1 MPSEKLEKLKHDQ
14 YVAERKLTAAKH
26 KEKRLQSELKRL
38 TRSERTH
45 RLCTRA
51 GMLETFLKEP
61 TVLIDEDVMELLT
74 FIFQSEAV
82 QKKLNLLIESRKK
95 RRKRTRAKT
104 LDGDKGAIIHHLKM
118 VIAFCRKPI
127 AWSLM
132 ISAKI
137 PCSIHPEEATLP
149 LRWLCQLPLC
159 GLAAEER
166 LQAIIPRQQVNIP
179 HPTVL
184 KSIGLFLCHQKEVQ
198 SKMPVPH
205 LEIRIVQRSKGSSA
219 VAGAAYQAGEK
230 LFSEYD
236 QKSKNHRRKQPEV
249 LCTEIMF
256 PANAPPE
263 YADRAT
269 LWNAVEEVEKQWNSQ
284 LARRFILALPR
295 EVPTEMYPQ
304 MMQEY
309 CREHFVSKGMCCDF
323 AIHDPDPPGHNPH
336 CHVMLTMRAIDE
348 NGKWLPKSRKVYDL
362 NENGERIKL
371 PSGRWKSHKEDTVDW
386 NEQYH
391 AEEWRHGWE
400 LVQNKYLELAGSLE
414 RVDMRSYERQGL
426 DVLPTVHM
434 GAAVCALERKGIE
447 TNIGNLNRDIKAANR
462 MMNAIRS
469 TIQNLRNWI
478 ADIVEATKEAFAE
491 TEAQAKNTSPDLV
504 ILLRDYLNLRKA
516 ERSDWSRYGQ
526 QKGTTDDLKAVS
538 KAMIYLKEHE
548 LFTLEDLDVALQGMS
563 EKSKGINAAMKKE
576 SARMKVI
583 TGIQNAVADCQTHKA
598 VHDKYLKIGWK
609 ARQAAFAESHKDE
622 LDSFNK
628 AFHYLKKQGVDLNVN
643 LDSLQAEYSKL
654 QATYAE
660 LAGQLAAAKEELQP
674 MKDIRYWVSKV
685 LTPEQSEVEKKPEPK
700 HSVTEKMKFLQEQS
714 SNQQEQKTP
723 QQKKQNMEL

>member
-1 MPSEKLEKLKHDQ
+1 
-14 YVAERKLTAAKH
+14 
-26 KEKRLQSELKRL
+26 
-38 TRSERTH
+38 
-45 RLCTRA
+45 
-51 GMLETFLKEP
+51 
-61 TVLIDEDVMELLT
+61 
-74 FIFQSEAV
+74 
-82 QKKLNLLIESRKK
+82 
-95 RRKRTRAKT
+95 
-104 LDGDKGAIIHHLKM
+104 
-118 VIAFCRKPI
+118 
-127 AWSLM
+127 
-132 ISAKI
+132 
-137 PCSIHPEEATLP
+137 
-149 LRWLCQLPLC
+149 
-159 GLAAEER
+159 
-166 LQAIIPRQQVNIP
+166 
-179 HPTVL
+179 
-184 KSIGLFLCHQKEVQ
+184 
-198 SKMPVPH
+198 MPVPH
-205 LEIRIVQRSKGSSA
+205 LNIRIVQRSKGSSA

-236 QKSKNHRRKQPEV
+236 QKSKDHRRKQPEV
-249 LCTEIMF
+249 VYTEILL

-269 LWNAVEEVEKQWNSQ
+269 LWNAAEEAEKQWNAQ
-284 LARRFILALPR
+284 LARRFVLALPR
-295 EVPTEMYPQ
+295 EVPLEKCPQ
-304 MMQEY
+304 MLREY
-309 CREHFVSKGMCCDF
+309 CEEHLVSKGMCCDF

-336 CHVMLTMRAIDE
+336 CHIMLTMRALDE
-348 NGKWLPKSRKVYDL
+348 NGKWMPKSRKVYDL
-362 NENGERIKL
+362 DENGERIRL

-400 LVQNKYLELAGSLE
+400 LVQNKYLELAGSPE

-434 GAAVCALERKGIE
+434 GAAVSALERKGIE

-462 MMNAIRS
+462 MMSAIRS
-469 TIQNLRNWI
+469 TIRNLRNWI
-478 ADIVEATKEAFAE
+478 ADIMEATKEAFAE
-491 TEAQAKNTSPDLV
+491 TEARAKSTSPDLV
-504 ILLRDYLNLRKA
+504 LLLRDYLNLRKA

-526 QKGTTDDLKAVS
+526 QKGTVDDLKAVS
-538 KAMIYLKEHE
+538 KAVNYLKEQG
-548 LFTLEDLDVALQGMS
+548 LFTLEDLDTALQGVN
-563 EKSKGINAAMKKE
+563 EKSKSINAAMKKA

-622 LDSFNK
+622 LDRYNK
-628 AFHYLKKQGVDLNVN
+628 AFRYLKKQGVDLNVN
-643 LDSLQAEYSKL
+643 LQALQVEYDQL
-654 QATYAE
+654 QATYTE

-700 HSVTEKMKFLQEQS
+700 HSITEKMKFLQEQS

>member
-1 MPSEKLEKLKHDQ
+1 
-14 YVAERKLTAAKH
+14 
-26 KEKRLQSELKRL
+26 
-38 TRSERTH
+38 
-45 RLCTRA
+45 
-51 GMLETFLKEP
+51 
-61 TVLIDEDVMELLT
+61 
-74 FIFQSEAV
+74 
-82 QKKLNLLIESRKK
+82 
-95 RRKRTRAKT
+95 
-104 LDGDKGAIIHHLKM
+104 
-118 VIAFCRKPI
+118 
-127 AWSLM
+127 
-132 ISAKI
+132 
-137 PCSIHPEEATLP
+137 
-149 LRWLCQLPLC
+149 
-159 GLAAEER
+159 
-166 LQAIIPRQQVNIP
+166 
-179 HPTVL
+179 
-184 KSIGLFLCHQKEVQ
+184 
-198 SKMPVPH
+198 MPVPH

-236 QKSKNHRRKQPEV
+236 QKSKDHRRKQPEV
-249 LCTEIMF
+249 LYTEIMF

-336 CHVMLTMRAIDE
+336 CHIMLTMRAID
-348 NGKWLPKSRKVYDL
+348 G
-362 NENGERIKL
+362 NGERIKL

-400 LVQNKYLELAGSLE
+400 LVQNKYLELAGSPE

-426 DVLPTVHM
+426 DKIPTVHM

-462 MMNAIRS
+462 MMSAIRS

-504 ILLRDYLNLRKA
+504 LLLRDYLNLRKA

-538 KAMIYLKEHE
+538 KAIIYLKEHE
-548 LFTLEDLDVALQGMS
+548 LFTLEDLDSTLQGMS
-563 EKSKGINAAMKKE
+563 EKAKGIHADMKKA

-609 ARQAAFAESHKDE
+609 TRQAAFAESHKDE

-628 AFHYLKKQGVDLNVN
+628 AFRYLKKQGVDLNVN
-643 LDSLQAEYSKL
+643 LDSLQAEYDKL
-654 QATYAE
+654 KATHTE
-660 LAGQLAAAKEELQP
+660 LARQLAAAKEELQP

-714 SNQQEQKTP
+714 SNQPEQKTP

>member
-1 MPSEKLEKLKHDQ
+1 
-14 YVAERKLTAAKH
+14 
-26 KEKRLQSELKRL
+26 
-38 TRSERTH
+38 
-45 RLCTRA
+45 
-51 GMLETFLKEP
+51 
-61 TVLIDEDVMELLT
+61 
-74 FIFQSEAV
+74 
-82 QKKLNLLIESRKK
+82 
-95 RRKRTRAKT
+95 
-104 LDGDKGAIIHHLKM
+104 
-118 VIAFCRKPI
+118 
-127 AWSLM
+127 
-132 ISAKI
+132 
-137 PCSIHPEEATLP
+137 
-149 LRWLCQLPLC
+149 
-159 GLAAEER
+159 
-166 LQAIIPRQQVNIP
+166 
-179 HPTVL
+179 
-184 KSIGLFLCHQKEVQ
+184 
-198 SKMPVPH
+198 MPVPH

-236 QKSKNHRRKQPEV
+236 QKAKDHRRKQPEV
-249 LCTEIMF
+249 LYTEIMF

-309 CREHFVSKGMCCDF
+309 CQEHFVSKGMCCDF

-336 CHVMLTMRAIDE
+336 CHIMLTMRAIDE

-362 NENGERIKL
+362 DENGERIRL
-371 PSGRWKSHKEDTVDW
+371 PSGNWKSHKEDTVDW

-400 LVQNKYLELAGSLE
+400 LVQNKYLELAGSPE

-426 DVLPTVHM
+426 DKIPTVHM

-491 TEAQAKNTSPDLV
+491 VEAQPKSTSPDLV

-548 LFTLEDLDVALQGMS
+548 LFTLEDLDAALQGMS
-563 EKSKGINAAMKKE
+563 EKAKGIHADMKKA

-609 ARQAAFAESHKDE
+609 ARQAAFAENHKDE
-622 LDSFNK
+622 LDSFSK
-628 AFHYLKKQGVDLNVN
+628 AFRYLKKQGVDLNVN
-643 LDSLQAEYSKL
+643 LDSLQAEYDKL
-654 QATYAE
+654 KATHTE
-660 LAGQLAAAKEELQP
+660 LAGQLATAKEE
-674 MKDIRYWVSKV
+674 
-685 LTPEQSEVEKKPEPK
+685 
-700 HSVTEKMKFLQEQS
+700 
-714 SNQQEQKTP
+714 
-723 QQKKQNMEL
+723 

>member
-1 MPSEKLEKLKHDQ
+1 
-14 YVAERKLTAAKH
+14 
-26 KEKRLQSELKRL
+26 
-38 TRSERTH
+38 
-45 RLCTRA
+45 
-51 GMLETFLKEP
+51 
-61 TVLIDEDVMELLT
+61 MELDDFRKSPLLHSSRGSYT
-74 FIFQSEAV
+74 SPALALPATPLSTCRRGTIASNHSPTTSEYP
-82 QKKLNLLIESRKK
+82 SSD
-95 RRKRTRAKT
+95 RAEKY
-104 LDGDKGAIIHHLKM
+104 
-118 VIAFCRKPI
+118 R
-127 AWSLM
+127 S
-132 ISAKI
+132 
-137 PCSIHPEEATLP
+137 
-149 LRWLCQLPLC
+149 
-159 GLAAEER
+159 
-166 LQAIIPRQQVNIP
+166 
-179 HPTVL
+179 
-184 KSIGLFLCHQKEVQ
+184 FLYHQKEVQ

-236 QKSKNHRRKQPEV
+236 QKMKNYLYKKEV
-249 LCTEIMF
+249 VYTEVML
-256 PANAPPE
+256 PTNAPPG

-269 LWNAVEEVEKQWNSQ
+269 LWNAAEEVEKQWNSQ
-284 LARRFILALPR
+284 LARRFVVALPR
-295 EVPTEMYPQ
+295 ETPTEMYPQ

-336 CHVMLTMRAIDE
+336 CHIMLTMRAIDE

-362 NENGERIKL
+362 DENGERIRL
-371 PSGRWKSHKEDTVDW
+371 PSGNWKSHKEDTVDW

-400 LVQNKYLELAGSLE
+400 LVQNKYLELAGSPE

-426 DVLPTVHM
+426 DKIPTVHM

-469 TIQNLRNWI
+469 TIRNLRNWI
-478 ADIVEATKEAFAE
+478 ADIMEATKEVFAE
-491 TEAQAKNTSPDLV
+491 TDAQAKNTSPDLV
-504 ILLRDYLNLRKA
+504 LLLRDYLNLRKA

-538 KAMIYLKEHE
+538 KAIIYLKEHE
-548 LFTLEDLDVALQGMS
+548 LFTLEDLDAALQGMS
-563 EKSKGINAAMKKE
+563 EKSKGINAAMKKA
-576 SARMKVI
+576 SVRMKVI

-628 AFHYLKKQGVDLNVN
+628 AFRYLKKQGVDLNVN
-643 LDSLQAEYSKL
+643 LDSLQAEYSNL

-714 SNQQEQKTP
+714 SNQQEQNPP